1 MSGPKDRTIKD
12 NKKIKLI
19 SSAYGNNNKYIYKT
33 DDYNLEHFLN
43 LDSYEYLGAIN
54 FYNSLVEIDK
64 CNFKFINSEDA
75 LNVIS
80 SKFTI
85 KDSFFQENSSDAID
99 IDFSDGQIENIKLK
113 IIGNDGI
120 DISGSKVNLQKIDL
134 SNIGD
139 KSLSVG
145 SLLM

>member
-1 MSGPKDRTIKD
+1 MLFPQNLR
-12 NKKIKLI
+12 L
-19 SSAYGNNNKYIYKT
+19 KT
-33 DDYNLEHFLN
+33 F
-43 LDSYEYLGAIN
+43 
-54 FYNSLVEIDK
+54 
-64 CNFKFINSEDA
+64 
-75 LNVIS
+75 
-80 SKFTI
+80 
-85 KDSFFQENSSDAID
+85 FFQENSSDAID

-145 SLLM
+145 ESANVKITDVTSKK